1 MGWRYL
7 GLVSVITLLY
17 EWHGARQSVLGLEQ
31 EEKCLTR
38 CRCFSQHGLG
48 EGNAIFTLV
57 IFISLALLEA
67 FLIPLSAVTRCHSRV
82 TLVWASLWLLLA
94 FPLMG
99 DTSYRALFLQKVAN
113 PSGPTLPAPVG
124 NAEWNKPRLF
134 MVSLIKQ
141 LPWALYTEETGG
153 RKGVWWV
160 DGELVLQLF
169 PKPNERQITPQC
181 VS

>member
-82 TLVWASLWLLLA
+82 TLV
-94 FPLMG
+94 
-99 DTSYRALFLQKVAN
+99 
-113 PSGPTLPAPVG
+113 
-124 NAEWNKPRLF
+124 
-134 MVSLIKQ
+134 
-141 LPWALYTEETGG
+141 
-153 RKGVWWV
+153 
-160 DGELVLQLF
+160 
-169 PKPNERQITPQC
+169 
-181 VS
+181 